1 MIGLLPLFLFFTL
14 TFSELSVEWYVG
26 EDVSLEVIGNL
37 ISKECYYGT
46 YGGLAK
52 LTLATCAV
60 DSAKPILV
68 NQHAKLCVVET
79 REHFR
84 AIEVVKSSDD
94 AQLLWM
100 NGKSLVVAS
109 ASKEYPSVCL
119 STSEYNGAAWNVM
132 TVPSLPVK
140 ISNYNALENFD
151 STAPNDAISDFI
163 ALFQATNLQNW
174 DNSLAFGSPN
184 GAWDTRNSFSTGA
197 AAAVNF
203 AASNFQSFGAQTT
216 QNTFRSDMCNNIIA
230 QYTGTTNPERI
241 VVYGAHIDSRSTLVN
256 STTQVAPGGDD
267 NGSGVSI
274 LLEFANIQRSRN
286 LRFQNTVRLMT
297 FCGEEQGLIGSRA
310 IAQSY
315 KNANVNVIAM
325 YNVDMVGWTNTAVG
339 PVVSFMTGSTTQSLT
354 TSCKSVATSYVS
366 GIVIGDTAA
375 CCSDQQAF
383 YENGYSSVSFFETN
397 TTGVI
402 YPDYH
407 RSTDVPSNVN
417 WNQVTL
423 FAKASAACVLS
434 TAVVV

>member
-26 EDVSLEVIGNL
+26 EDLSLEVIGNL

-109 ASKEYPSVCL
+109 ASKEYPSLCL

-140 ISNYNALENFD
+140 ISDYNALENFD

-163 ALFQATNLQNW
+163 ALFQAANLLNW
-174 DNSLAFGSPN
+174 DNSLAFGAPS

-197 AAAVNF
+197 AAAVNYV
-203 AASNFQSFGAQTT
+203 ASNFQSFGASTT

-230 QYTGTTNPERI
+230 QYTGTVNPNNII
-241 VVYGAHIDSRSTLVN
+241 VFGAHLDSRAALVN
-256 STTQVAPGGDD
+256 STTQVAPGADN
-267 NGSGVSI
+267 NGSGVSV

-297 FCGEEQGLIGSRA
+297 FCGEEQGLVGSRA

-315 KNANVNVIAM
+315 RSAGVNVIAM
-325 YNVDMVGWTNTAVG
+325 YNVDMIGYTNTSVG
-339 PVVSFMTGSTTQSLT
+339 PVVSFMTGSTTASLT
-354 TSCKSVATSYVS
+354 TSCKNVARSYVP
-366 GIVIGDTAA
+366 GIVIGDTSA

-383 YENGYSSVSFFETN
+383 YENSYPSVSLFETN
-397 TTGVI
+397 STGAI

-407 RSTDVPSNVN
+407 RSTDTPDKVN
-417 WNQVTL
+417 WDQVTL
-423 FAKASAACVLS
+423 FAKAASACVLS